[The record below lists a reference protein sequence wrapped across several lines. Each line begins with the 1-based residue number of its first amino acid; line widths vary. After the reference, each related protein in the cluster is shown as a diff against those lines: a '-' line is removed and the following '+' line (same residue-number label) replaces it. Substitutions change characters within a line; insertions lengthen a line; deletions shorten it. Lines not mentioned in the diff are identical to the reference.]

1 MFEASAYVRDCAGT
15 PTIVRAQEIPLSF
28 LEFLKDVRSAGPS
41 KGDANLCASVPQ
53 AVVDQWLREGFD
65 IYREDAKAIV
75 ARLRAQGLDAF
86 ITSKV

>member
-28 LEFLKDVRSAGPS
+28 LEFLKDVRSAGPAR
-41 KGDANLCASVPQ
+41 GDANLCASVPQ